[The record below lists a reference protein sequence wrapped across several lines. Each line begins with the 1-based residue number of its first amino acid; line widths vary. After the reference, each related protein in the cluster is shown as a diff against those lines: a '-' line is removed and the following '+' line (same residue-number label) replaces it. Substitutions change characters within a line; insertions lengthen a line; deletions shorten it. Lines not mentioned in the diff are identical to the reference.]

1 MELNRTTNKSKA
13 EFEKNI
19 QQVFQDKIV
28 KNLVDMNMA
37 QLYSLGTTSTGQS
50 LGLLKKLFSNEEI
63 SLLDQM
69 HNEESLR
76 DIENSIM
83 MNQSNVQGLHH
94 TNPIMRRQPSEGG
107 LMDFKQIKSNISSEQ
122 QEDYQELK
130 AKLQKYK
137 KMCIEREGQLKVA
150 LEKNMKYKTEV
161 KRLTDLQ
168 KKEAQTS

>member
-1 MELNRTTNKSKA
+1 MELNRTTNRSKA

-83 MNQSNVQGLHH
+83 MN
-94 TNPIMRRQPSEGG
+94 
-107 LMDFKQIKSNISSEQ
+107 
-122 QEDYQELK
+122 
-130 AKLQKYK
+130 
-137 KMCIEREGQLKVA
+137 
-150 LEKNMKYKTEV
+150 
-161 KRLTDLQ
+161 
-168 KKEAQTS
+168 

>member
-1 MELNRTTNKSKA
+1 
-13 EFEKNI
+13 
-19 QQVFQDKIV
+19 
-28 KNLVDMNMA
+28 
-37 QLYSLGTTSTGQS
+37 
-50 LGLLKKLFSNEEI
+50 
-63 SLLDQM
+63 
-69 HNEESLR
+69 
-76 DIENSIM
+76 
-83 MNQSNVQGLHH
+83 
-94 TNPIMRRQPSEGG
+94 MRRQPSEGG